1 MKMAEMSIKETK
13 GLLLDIKNV
22 LVMLS
27 SKFKSFQENLI
38 KFRENKLLPEESR
51 KSFVNKKVVDFFYAK
66 MKN

>member
-38 KFRENKLLPEESR
+38 KFRENKLLPEERR
-51 KSFVNKKVVDFFYAK
+51 KSLDNKKVFFYAK